1 MEDLNKNQIILL
13 ALLVSFVAAVATS
26 IMTYS
31 LLNEAPPTITQTIN
45 RVVERTVE
53 TVVPQQS
60 KPDVI
65 TKEVTVVVK
74 EEDLV
79 IDSIA
84 KNKSSIVRIWRSPVN
99 GEESKI
105 FLGIGLIVNKDG
117 LIMTGKIAEIPNNA
131 QIEVMMPDGKIANL
145 DPLRDS
151 DSEKFSFF
159 KIKDLADFIFT
170 EVVLGN
176 SDSLQLGQSI
186 ISIEGIEKNE
196 VSTGRVTGI
205 ESSDGEDGVVVTS
218 LFETDVLGVLFGSP
232 AINLKGEIVGIGV
245 GEEGNFI
252 PANLLKTDLE
262 ALTNI

>member
-84 KNKSSIVRIWRSPVN
+84 KNKSSLVRIWRSPVN
-99 GEESKI
+99 AEESKV

-117 LIMTGKIAEIPNNA
+117 LIMTGKIADVPNNA
-131 QIEVMMPDGKIANL
+131 QLEAAMPDGKIAIL
-145 DPLRDS
+145 ESLR

-159 KIKDLADFIFT
+159 KIKDLTDFIFT
-170 EVVLGN
+170 EVVFGN

-218 LFETDVLGVLFGSP
+218 LFETDVLGVLFGNP